1 MTLAPLH
8 THSWY
13 SLLDSTLPPE
23 RIAEAAH
30 AARLPAA
37 ALTDR
42 DTLAGAVRFYKRA
55 RLLGVHPVIGAEVT
69 LSDASTLVLLI
80 ENRQGYA
87 NLCQLLTE
95 SAASDRKPQAL
106 EHGSQSPARLNPHG
120 VTFDQLARYSQGL
133 ICLAGA
139 RSPVAQ
145 ALLRGRAGDEEL
157 LQLQSIYGKNLALEI
172 NPSHETALRLARF
185 LVELARRRRVPLA
198 ATAEIHYLQPEEWLK
213 FDILQSMRTLTL
225 LGQSHPGKLP
235 PGRYHWHAPEEITR
249 HFGGLPQAIQNTLR
263 IAERCQFDF
272 ELGDIR
278 FPQFPCDYPVQLL
291 RAKVQAG
298 LERCYGL
305 SPAPE
310 VLERL
315 RRELAV
321 IEEVG
326 YSGYFLVF
334 ADLVEWC
341 RARGIETLARGSAA
355 GSLVCYLLGISNV
368 CPFRFGLCFERF
380 LNRERMQFSKLAD
393 IDLDLPWDRRDEVIE
408 HVFEQYGPEH
418 AAMIGAIHTFQG
430 RSAVAEIAKVYGI
443 PEREA
448 RRFTEHLPRHH
459 GDALE
464 AVLETPECRNLPWNE
479 EPYATVLRIAAELDG
494 IPRHFAMHPCG
505 LVLSADPLASR
516 MPLFASSKGWLTTH
530 YDMEDV
536 EELGLLKMDLL
547 GQAGLAVLRE
557 SLDNIE
563 SNHGFRPDLSNLD
576 WNDAPTWEAIATGN
590 ARGVFHIESPAMTSL
605 LVMTDCRDID
615 TLTAVESIIRPG
627 AANEGKKL
635 AFARRKQGLEP
646 VQYAHPSLEPL
657 LADTYGL
664 MAFEEHI
671 LLVANGFAGMP
682 WGRADLLRRAL
693 VKNRDAALIEKLG
706 EEFRQCALARG
717 RSPEDI
723 QRVWQL
729 VSEFR
734 GYMFNKAHSAAY
746 AVEAFSG
753 AWLKTRYPAEFL
765 AAVLSSRR
773 GFYAPIVYVLEA
785 LRLGARFLPPD
796 IHLSDPRRFTVQ
808 GAEIRLP
815 LDQVRGLSQATL
827 DRIVSQRPFRDPG
840 DFYRRVQPDRPEW
853 LALLKAGALD
863 TFGEPRGGLFWR
875 LQRLEAYGAPGRRL
889 IEPEPPPPFE
899 PSAENRA
906 RWEAEVLGFPVSVHP
921 LALWGGHVAWNSF
934 LSAADLARRQHEF
947 YGKTVRVAGLIVAD
961 RRHPTPN
968 GVMKFVTLADWTGF
982 LEAALFADVY
992 RNYGHLTVQPV
1003 IGLEAVVEPF
1013 DNRRGF
1019 TLRALRV
1026 LPLRVS
1032 HRACAM
1038 AASQPCPPPPS
1049 PTGFPPPLGGGCIP
1063 TVFAS
1068 PARRKPQ

>member
-1 MTLAPLH
+1 MPLAALH

-30 AARLPAA
+30 ASRLPAA

-42 DTLAGAVRFYKRA
+42 DTLSGAVRFYKRA
-55 RLLGVHPVIGAEVT
+55 RQLGVHPVLGAEIT
-69 LSDASTLVLLI
+69 LSDATSLVLLI
-80 ENRQGYA
+80 ENRHGYR

-95 SAASDRKPQAL
+95 SATSNQESQPL

-120 VTFDQLARYSQGL
+120 VTFDQLARHSQGL
-133 ICLAGA
+133 ICLAGT

-145 ALLRGRAGDEEL
+145 ALLHGRTEDEEL
-157 LQLQSIYGKNLALEI
+157 QQLQSIYGRNFALEI
-172 NPSHETALRLARF
+172 SPNHETSLRLARF
-185 LVELARRRRVPLA
+185 LVELARRRRIPLA
-198 ATAEIHYLQPEEWLK
+198 AAAETHYLEPQEWLK

-225 LGQSHPGKLP
+225 LGQHHPAKLP
-235 PGRYHWHAPEEITR
+235 PGRYHWHPPEEITR
-249 HFGGLPQAIQNTLR
+249 HFAALPQAIQNTLR

-278 FPQFPCDYPVQLL
+278 FPQPPCSNPIELL
-291 RAKVQAG
+291 RAKVHAG
-298 LERCYGL
+298 LEHRYGP

-310 VLERL
+310 VLHRL
-315 RRELAV
+315 HRELAV

-341 RARGIETLARGSAA
+341 RGRGIETLARGSAA

-393 IDLDLPWDRRDEVIE
+393 IDLDLPWDRRDEVVE
-408 HVFEQYGPEH
+408 HVFQQYGPEH
-418 AAMIGAIHTFQG
+418 AAMIGAVHTFQG

-464 AVLETPECRNLPWNE
+464 AILETPECRNLPWNQ
-479 EPYATVLRIAAELDG
+479 EPYSTILRIAAELDG
-494 IPRHFAMHPCG
+494 IPRHFALHPCG
-505 LVLSADPLASR
+505 LVLSSDPLPDR
-516 MPLFASSKGWLTTH
+516 MPLFASSKGWPATH

-547 GQAGLAVLRE
+547 GQAGLTVLRE
-557 SLDNIE
+557 TLDNIE
-563 SNHGFRPDLSNLD
+563 SNHQTRPDLSRID
-576 WNDAPTWEAIATGN
+576 WSDLATWDTIATGN

-605 LVMTDCRDID
+605 LVMTNCRDID

-646 VQYAHPSLEPL
+646 VQYPHPSLEPL
-657 LADTYGL
+657 LADTCGL

-671 LLVANGFAGMP
+671 LLVANAFAGMP

-717 RSPEDI
+717 RSPEDTS
-723 QRVWQL
+723 RVWQM

-753 AWLKTRYPAEFL
+753 AWLKTRYPVEFL
-765 AAVLSSRR
+765 SAVLSSRR
-773 GFYAPIVYVLEA
+773 GFYSPIVYVLEA
-785 LRLGARFLPPD
+785 LRHGARFLPPD
-796 IHLSDPRRFTVQ
+796 IHLSDPRRFTVH
-808 GAEIRLP
+808 GREIRLP

-827 DRIVSQRPFRDPG
+827 NRILAHRPFADPG
-840 DFYRRVQPDRPEW
+840 AFYRLAQPARPEW
-853 LALLKAGALD
+853 LALLKSGALD
-863 TFGEPRGGLFWR
+863 AFGEPRGSLFWR
-875 LQRLEAYGAPGRRL
+875 LQRLETYGTPGRRL
-889 IEPEPPPPFE
+889 LESESPPPFE
-899 PSAENRA
+899 PSPENRA
-906 RWEAEVLGFPVSVHP
+906 RWEAEVLGFPVSLHP
-921 LALWGGHVAWNSF
+921 LALWGAHVPWKEF
-934 LSAADLARRQHEF
+934 LSAAELARRQQSF

-982 LEAALFADVY
+982 LEAALFPDVY
-992 RNYGHLTVQPV
+992 RNYGHWTVQPV
-1003 IGLEAVVEPF
+1003 IGLEAVVDPF

-1026 LPLRVS
+1026 LPL
-1032 HRACAM
+1032 
-1038 AASQPCPPPPS
+1038 
-1049 PTGFPPPLGGGCIP
+1049 
-1063 TVFAS
+1063 
-1068 PARRKPQ
+1068 PA

>member
-1 MTLAPLH
+1 MPFAHLH
-8 THSWY
+8 AHSFF
-13 SLLDSTLPPE
+13 SLLDGTLPPE
-23 RIAEAAH
+23 ALADTAH
-30 AARLPAA
+30 AAQLPAA
-37 ALTDR
+37 AITDR

-55 RLLGVHPVIGAEVT
+55 RQLGIHPVIGAEVT
-69 LSDASTLVLLI
+69 LSGGGALVLLV
-80 ENRQGYA
+80 ENRLGYT
-87 NLCQLLTE
+87 NLCQLLTHASTNSFLEQPPVLEQGE
-95 SAASDRKPQAL
+95 SGGAC
-106 EHGSQSPARLNPHG
+106 RLNPAG
-120 VTFDQLARYSQGL
+120 VTLDQLARHSQGL

-139 RSPVAQ
+139 GSPVGQ
-145 ALLRGRAGDEEL
+145 ALLRGGSGDEEL
-157 LQLQSIYGKNLALEI
+157 KTMQEIYGKNLVLEI
-172 NPSHETALRLARF
+172 NPSHEDALRLARF
-185 LVELARRRRVPLA
+185 LVELARRRRIPLTTA
-198 ATAEIHYLQPEEWLK
+198 AEIRYLQPQEWLK

-225 LGQSHPGKLP
+225 LGQRHPAKLP
-235 PGRYHWHAPEEITR
+235 PGRYYWHSPEELAR
-249 HFGGLPQAIQNTLR
+249 HFGGLPQALQNTLR

-272 ELGDIR
+272 DLGDIR
-278 FPQFPCDYPVQLL
+278 FPRFPCDDPIQLL
-291 RAKVQAG
+291 RAKVRAG
-298 LERCYGL
+298 LQRRYGS
-305 SPAPE
+305 SPRPE

-315 RRELAV
+315 QRELAV

-326 YSGYFLVF
+326 YAGYFLVF

-341 RARGIETLARGSAA
+341 HARGIATLARGSAA

-393 IDLDLPWDRRDEVIE
+393 IDLDLPWDRRDEVVE
-408 HVFEQYGPEH
+408 HVFERYGREH
-418 AAMIGAIHTFQG
+418 AAMIGAVHTFQG

-479 EPYATVLRIAAELDG
+479 EPYRTVLRIAAELDG

-505 LVLSADPLASR
+505 LVLSADPLAAR
-516 MPLFASSKGWLTTH
+516 MPLFLSSKGWLTTH
-530 YDMEDV
+530 YDMEAV

-547 GQAGLAVLRE
+547 GQAGLTVLRE
-557 SLDNIE
+557 ALHQIE
-563 SNHGFRPDLSNLD
+563 ANHGTRPDLDRLD
-576 WNDAPTWEAIATGN
+576 WNDPPTWETIATGN

-605 LVMTDCRDID
+605 LVMTGCRDID

-657 LADTYGL
+657 LADTCGL

-693 VKNRDAALIEKLG
+693 VKNRDAALIESLG
-706 EEFRQCALARG
+706 QEFRRAALEHG
-717 RSPEDI
+717 RSPEDTE
-723 QRVWQL
+723 RVWQML
-729 VSEFR
+729 SEFR

-753 AWLKTRYPAEFL
+753 AWLKTRYPLEFL

-773 GFYAPIVYVLEA
+773 GFYSPIVYVLEA

-796 IHLSDPRRFTVQ
+796 LHLSDPRRFTVQ
-808 GAEIRLP
+808 GTEIRLP
-815 LDQVRGLSQATL
+815 LDQVHGLSQATL
-827 DRIVSQRPFRDPG
+827 DRILEHRPFRDPA
-840 DFYRRVQPDRPEW
+840 DFYRRARPSRPEW

-863 TFGEPRGGLFWR
+863 AFAEPRGSLFWR
-875 LQRLEAYGAPGRRL
+875 LQRLETYGAPGRRL
-889 IEPEPPPPFE
+889 LEPESPPPFE
-899 PSAENRA
+899 PTAENRA
-906 RWEAEVLGFPVSVHP
+906 RWEAEVLGFPVTLHP
-921 LALWGGHVAWNSF
+921 LALWGAHLDWKQY
-934 LSAADLARRQHEF
+934 LSAAELTSRQHGF

-961 RRHPTPN
+961 RRHPTAN
-968 GVMKFVTLADWTGF
+968 GIMKFLTLADWTGF

-992 RNYGHLTVQPV
+992 RNYGHWTVQPV

-1019 TLRALRV
+1019 TLRAVRV
-1026 LPLRVS
+1026 LPLP
-1032 HRACAM
+1032 H
-1038 AASQPCPPPPS
+1038 
-1049 PTGFPPPLGGGCIP
+1049 
-1063 TVFAS
+1063 
-1068 PARRKPQ
+1068 PARRQECRACRAR